1 MKPTSGGAAIS
12 FYLLRCSPALTIYHR
27 RRTPGSWARSLLC
40 SIFSLSFSCLHIS
53 VLSISIHFQV
63 DSCRWFTGSPIGIT
77 KVKSKRLEPS
87 TIEVALELERIAAVL
102 RNSQAIAD
110 QSRKQIAEM
119 GKSAS
124 PWQRIKE
131 DGYRGFADSD
141 LINAFE
147 KICVASQAIGLL
159 ILREGELE
167 GFCRSFS
174 RRNKAEWLASV
185 LQLDL
190 DKTKDWSRLESLRL
204 AC

>member
-1 MKPTSGGAAIS
+1 M
-12 FYLLRCSPALTIYHR
+12 
-27 RRTPGSWARSLLC
+27 SLV
-40 SIFSLSFSCLHIS
+40 H
-53 VLSISIHFQV
+53 
-63 DSCRWFTGSPIGIT
+63 WFTYRDNQSEIKTIGAFN
-77 KVKSKRLEPS
+77 
-87 TIEVALELERIAAVL
+87 EVALELERIAAVL

-190 DKTKDWSRLESLRL
+190 EQDERLVEARIFATSMLSVVARVIDGLPRL
-204 AC
+204 KPGSATL

>member
-1 MKPTSGGAAIS
+1 M
-12 FYLLRCSPALTIYHR
+12 
-27 RRTPGSWARSLLC
+27 
-40 SIFSLSFSCLHIS
+40 
-53 VLSISIHFQV
+53 
-63 DSCRWFTGSPIGIT
+63 
-77 KVKSKRLEPS
+77 KSKRLEPS

-119 GKSAS
+119 EMSAS

-174 RRNKAEWLASV
+174 RKQGRMVSV
-185 LQLDL
+185 
-190 DKTKDWSRLESLRL
+190 SLT
-204 AC
+204 AGP